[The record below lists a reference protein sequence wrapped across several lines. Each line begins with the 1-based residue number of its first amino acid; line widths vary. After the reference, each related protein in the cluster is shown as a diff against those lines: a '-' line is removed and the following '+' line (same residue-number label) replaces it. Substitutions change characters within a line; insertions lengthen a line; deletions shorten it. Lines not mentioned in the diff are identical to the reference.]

1 MKLPPGRPLDGDGDG
16 NDWLGLTGVTYTGIT
31 GNFPGSET
39 NLTILGGTGTAN
51 ANNYLIS
58 PQLTIPSTA
67 TNVDFTFGIGAVV
80 TIEHYAVY
88 WATNVSSPANINS
101 GIQLEERNALANAGE
116 FRIVSSSAIAGQ
128 TGYFVV
134 RHFNSSS
141 NNGILLFDNVTITVD
156 VAIAVQTTTNPGTS
170 DQNILPGTGTIYTSD
185 SSSGDVMLNIANSNS
200 FDYGCVDVS
209 VSRAGTGAQS
219 YNGSTSPD
227 FVTDKTFD
235 IVPSNTTG
243 SGNTSITFYFTEAE
257 VSGWEAATGLLR
269 ASLVAAR
276 GTASSVTET
285 STLTVGAFGSHVTLT
300 GSFTGLDGT
309 YYFGPNGAFISACAG
324 IAKIWNGSTWSG
336 GSAPNATNTVTID
349 GNYDTAV
356 NGDIVG
362 CTLP

>member
-1 MKLPPGRPLDGDGDG
+1 
-16 NDWLGLTGVTYTGIT
+16 
-31 GNFPGSET
+31 
-39 NLTILGGTGTAN
+39 
-51 ANNYLIS
+51 
-58 PQLTIPSTA
+58 
-67 TNVDFTFGIGAVV
+67 
-80 TIEHYAVY
+80 
-88 WATNVSSPANINS
+88 
-101 GIQLEERNALANAGE
+101 
-116 FRIVSSSAIAGQ
+116 
-128 TGYFVV
+128 
-134 RHFNSSS
+134 
-141 NNGILLFDNVTITVD
+141 
-156 VAIAVQTTTNPGTS
+156 
-170 DQNILPGTGTIYTSD
+170 
-185 SSSGDVMLNIANSNS
+185 MLNIANSNS

-209 VSRAGTGAQS
+209 VSRAGTSAQS

-235 IVPSNTTG
+235 IVPGNTTG
-243 SGNTSITFYFTEAE
+243 SGNTTITFYFTEAE

-362 CTLP
+362 CTLTVNVGNQLTVRAGDYLQIEGNIFVNGTLIIEHEGSVVQVDNGASVTNSGTINVNLIHTKPRLQGLYDPGKPNDG